1 MHGAILYISAL
12 KNAHGAGSPKKRHT
26 SIGAKP
32 KESHCLD
39 FTKADSKRILTSRL
53 PTSSLNE

>member
-39 FTKADSKRILTSRL
+39 SVSYTHLTLPTKA
-53 PTSSLNE
+53 